1 MIGSTVRSGAPVNSV
16 EVLPTGFDQTAGD
29 AQFMAH
35 SKIKVLVVED
45 ETLVRLGIAG
55 HLEDDG
61 FTVLEA
67 ANANEAIAVLATDPE
82 VSIVFTDVDMPGG
95 MDGLKLAAVIRDRW
109 PPIKI
114 VVTSGHRQVGAT
126 DLPIESRFFPK
137 PYDFERIASAFR
149 DIAGPTGKLSG
160 GPKNQ

>member
-1 MIGSTVRSGAPVNSV
+1 MRSGAPDNSV
-16 EVLPTGFDQTAGD
+16 AARPTGFDQTAGD

-45 ETLVRLGIAG
+45 EPLVRLGIAG

-61 FTVLEA
+61 FTVLET
-67 ANANEAIAVLATDPE
+67 ANANEAIAVLARDPE

-109 PPIKI
+109 PPIRI
-114 VVTSGHRQVGAT
+114 VVTSGHRQVGAA
-126 DLPIESRFFPK
+126 DLPLESRFFPK

-149 DIAGPTGKLSG
+149 EIAGTW
-160 GPKNQ
+160 QA

>member
-55 HLEDDG
+55 RDP
-61 FTVLEA
+61 
-67 ANANEAIAVLATDPE
+67 IA
-82 VSIVFTDVDMPGG
+82 
-95 MDGLKLAAVIRDRW
+95 KLT
-109 PPIKI
+109 K
-114 VVTSGHRQVGAT
+114 
-126 DLPIESRFFPK
+126 
-137 PYDFERIASAFR
+137 
-149 DIAGPTGKLSG
+149 TGKAKVKAMRAAPDRRL
-160 GPKNQ
+160 